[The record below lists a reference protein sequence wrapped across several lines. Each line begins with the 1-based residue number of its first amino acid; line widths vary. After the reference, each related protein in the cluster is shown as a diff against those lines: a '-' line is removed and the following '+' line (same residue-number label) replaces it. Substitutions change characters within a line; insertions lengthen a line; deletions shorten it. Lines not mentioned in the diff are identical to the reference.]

1 MTAEDIEQVLQLM
14 AEDDFIVGVGTLNTI
29 IQIDSNGI
37 LVAEEVDKSKFLFL
51 QFIKTKNIS
60 I

>member
-1 MTAEDIEQVLQLM
+1 MTVEDIEQVLELM
-14 AEDDFIVGVGTLNTI
+14 AKDHFIVGVGTLNTI

-37 LVAEEVDKSKFLFL
+37 LVAEEVYKSNFLFV
-51 QFIKTKNIS
+51 QFIKTNNIS